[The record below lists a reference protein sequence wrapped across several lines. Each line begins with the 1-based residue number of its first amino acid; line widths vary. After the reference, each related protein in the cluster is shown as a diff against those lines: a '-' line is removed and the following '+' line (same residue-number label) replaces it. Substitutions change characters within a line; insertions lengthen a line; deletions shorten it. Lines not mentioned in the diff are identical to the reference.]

1 MGCKVSVSDTK
12 PGLSRVAFQLIQ
24 AVVSIA
30 LYSPSSLSVG
40 DSSERVGY
48 NVKVGADMTSQ
59 VLEIIAGVDYD
70 CNLLRREYVC
80 ESLQEA
86 CGPDAPGE
94 ACDGTKHA
102 ATPAKASRPEWSA
115 S

>member
-1 MGCKVSVSDTK
+1 M
-12 PGLSRVAFQLIQ
+12 FQLIQ
-24 AVVSIA
+24 AVVSIT
-30 LYSPSSLSVG
+30 LYSPSLLPVG

-48 NVKVGADMTSQ
+48 NVKVGADMASQ
-59 VLEIIAGVDYD
+59 VLEIIPGIDYD
-70 CNLLRREYVC
+70 CNLLRRKNVC

-86 CGPDAPGE
+86 RGTDAPGE